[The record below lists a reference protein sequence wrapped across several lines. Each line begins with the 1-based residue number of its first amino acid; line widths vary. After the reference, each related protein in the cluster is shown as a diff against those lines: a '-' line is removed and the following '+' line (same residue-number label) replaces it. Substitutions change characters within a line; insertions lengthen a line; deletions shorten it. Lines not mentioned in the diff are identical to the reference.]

1 MLKMQSWDHVE
12 FECWPTPIPEG
23 GEPFE
28 VMVSPAETFEALR
41 DMLKDHFPEGPAA
54 AVESFE
60 AYRDWRQANA
70 TVFFKADKDRPQ
82 IADVGRRWRALVNG
96 WENFRA
102 KEQWMSGRVH
112 ARPDLELGLK
122 LVNSQAMQ
130 KSSWRD
136 RRANASRN
144 SNDQAKKR
152 ER

>member
-1 MLKMQSWDHVE
+1 MLAGSHTE
-12 FECWPTPIPEG
+12 H
-23 GEPFE
+23 GEPSE
-28 VMVSPAETFEALR
+28 MMVSPAETFEALR

-70 TVFFKADKDRPQ
+70 TIFFKAEKDRPQ
-82 IADVGRRWRALVNG
+82 IADVGKRWRALVNA

-112 ARPDLELGLK
+112 ARPDLELSLK
-122 LVNSQAMQ
+122 LVKSRAMQ

-136 RRANASRN
+136 RRTNTSRN
-144 SNDQAKKR
+144 SNDSAKER
-152 ER
+152 E